1 MVSVLSECCCPS
13 LYYFGACV
21 QYTHVDNIRT
31 PQIALYLIDKITG
44 KSHSWQKRT
53 TGFFNY
59 TNYTELYFDFNTLS
73 LSYVADLKYSYLSC
87 NLFEDVYYFDET
99 FDNILTKTLSFEC
112 LFLKNYEFQLL
123 PVGYRTNCRTFVIG
137 ITYYGVSVGCAVANY
152 DLQELNSARD
162 YFKAVILNP
171 AAYIWL

>member
-21 QYTHVDNIRT
+21 QHVFVDNIRT

-53 TGFFNY
+53 TGFFSYSAYIAENI
-59 TNYTELYFDFNTLS
+59 DFNFES
-73 LSYVADLKYSYLSC
+73 LTYVADLKYSYLSC
-87 NLFEDVYYFDET
+87 NLYEDAYDFDEA
-99 FDNILTKTLSFEC
+99 FNNILEKTLSFEC
-112 LFLKNYEFQLL
+112 LFTRNYEFQLL
-123 PVGYRTNCRTFVIG
+123 PVGYRTNCHTYVIG
-137 ITYYGVSVGCAVANY
+137 ITYYGVSVGSAVANY
-152 DLQELNSARD
+152 DLQELSSARD

-171 AAYIWL
+171 TAYIWL